1 MRRVTTAVVLVLI
14 VTVGGWAVSHHH
26 SVEARTRRYLGMG
39 YFDSLSSMTIEQAV
53 LRMVPLG
60 TPEPD
65 VRELLSNAGIGADGL
80 SSYSPV
86 SYTHLRAHETPEHL
100 VC

>member
-1 MRRVTTAVVLVLI
+1 
-14 VTVGGWAVSHHH
+14 
-26 SVEARTRRYLGMG
+26 MG

-80 SSYSPV
+80 SSYSPPDIDRQAVVRIEYDPDGV
-86 SYTHLRAHETPEHL
+86 SPRL
-100 VC
+100 VMRHFGILMRFDADSRLERVEVKDWLTGL